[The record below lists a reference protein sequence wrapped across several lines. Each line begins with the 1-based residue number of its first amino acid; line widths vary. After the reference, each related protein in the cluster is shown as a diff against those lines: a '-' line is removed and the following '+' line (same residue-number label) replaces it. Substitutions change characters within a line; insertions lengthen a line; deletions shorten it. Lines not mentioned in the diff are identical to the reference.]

1 MLLVVDANRVFSAL
15 LSKGKVFSVFLV
27 NKLRNKFEF
36 VAPEFLL
43 YEIGKHLDEIV
54 KRSKLS
60 SNELAE
66 AFRFIKEETD
76 FVPLNEF
83 NKFADEAEQISPHS
97 KDVQY
102 FALALSLNCAI
113 WSDEVAFKKQSKVKV
128 FNTDEILDL
137 LLSKLENLTK

>member
-15 LSKGKVFSVFLV
+15 LSKGKVFSIFLV

-54 KRSKLS
+54 GRSKLPS
-60 SNELAE
+60 DELSNV
-66 AFRFIKEETD
+66 FSFVKEEIE
-76 FVPLNEF
+76 FVPFSEF
-83 NKFADEAEQISPHS
+83 NKFADEAEQIAPHS
-97 KDVQY
+97 KDLQY

-113 WSDEVAFKKQSKVKV
+113 WSDEEAFKKQSRVKV
-128 FNTDEILDL
+128 FDTDEVIDL
-137 LLSKLENLTK
+137 LRSKLGTAI